1 MAPEFNTSAV
11 VSNVLD
17 DLGYKRRLVSAWLS
31 TTLDHREYEVHP
43 THIKFRT
50 SYGSTGHKR
59 FCILRIR
66 GQEVHIHGSEITCL
80 FINLADPGSLDRL
93 RGAIASAEE
102 PDGDTG
108 KS

>member
-1 MAPEFNTSAV
+1 LAPEFNVATV
-11 VSNVLD
+11 IIDILE
-17 DLGYKRRLVSAWLS
+17 DLGYKRLRPTGWDEILG
-31 TTLDHREYEVHP
+31 HKEFEVHP
-43 THIKFRT
+43 TFVKFRT

-102 PDGDTG
+102 PDGNTG